1 MSKSVDK
8 NFWQFLAFYFMDHIN
23 DNNVWVVKVFIPAC
37 NYYSLATLKRPW
49 PVRICV
55 NTNIESKV
63 VFTIGK

>member
-8 NFWQFLAFYFMDHIN
+8 NFLAFYFMDHIN

-37 NYYSLATLKRPW
+37 NYYSLATLKRP
-49 PVRICV
+49 VRIFV